1 MQQHQEQNPHT
12 IENDDTINIR
22 AEIEKYLIYWK
33 WFVLGL
39 FLAVMGAFLY
49 LRYTAPQYSSKAV
62 ILIKENKNG
71 GISAEMKA
79 FEDLGILG
87 GATNNIDNEIEIIKS
102 RKIIGSVLKKLN
114 FTVSYFS
121 KGRIIE
127 SELYSK
133 TSPILLDFIN
143 KDSLFYE
150 LDTVIKVLPISSTE
164 FQLISEDDEVKS
176 TNSYNE
182 LIQLKNF
189 TFKVVNTSKEQVE
202 SFESEIK
209 IKISPLNKLIDSYQN
224 AVAISPVNKNSSV
237 INLTLNS
244 AVKNKAEDF
253 LNTLIDLYNEDAI
266 DDKNQVS
273 EKTKSFIDDRL
284 KTIGESL
291 KGINTNLKN
300 FKVDN
305 KLTNIQAESELILQT
320 LAENNKQII
329 ESEIKLSLIKALNQE
344 LKIQG
349 DKEGE
354 VLPVSLVPDD
364 PSIAQIISEY
374 NALIIEKKR
383 ALRTGA
389 TKINAI
395 VVNLSE
401 QIEGIKLSLTKSLQN
416 SQNNIQL
423 QLDQL
428 KKEDRKI
435 KSKISGVPA
444 QELELQDIRLEQEI
458 ISGLYSYLLKKKEET
473 DISLAVTV
481 ANAKIIDAA
490 YGSTIPVSPKR
501 KIIYLAALLLG
512 VLIPFVL
519 IYLKN
524 LFDTKIHNRK
534 DIEEAISVPFLGD
547 VPSSETKDKIVI
559 GGDARSSTAE
569 AFRLIRTNL
578 DFMLANSDSKS
589 STIFI
594 TSTTSGEGKSFISI
608 NIASSLALS
617 GKKVLLVGMDL
628 RAPKVTQ
635 YLGLPDRKG
644 VTNYITDESLN
655 FDDLLFNVDDVK
667 NLDIISSGAVPPN
680 PAELLMTKRIE
691 ELFAFAKE
699 TYDYVVVDTAPVN
712 LVTDTLLLAKY
723 ADMFLFIVR
732 ANYLDKRL
740 LSVPQAL
747 YKEKRLPNMA
757 IVLNDTDP
765 KKSYGYGYG
774 GYGYGYGYGIERKP
788 WYKKIFNKS

>member
-39 FLAVMGAFLY
+39 FLAVMSAFLY

-87 GATNNIDNEIEIIKS
+87 GANNNIDNEIEIIKS

-150 LDTVIKVLPISSTE
+150 LDTVIKVSPISSTE

-189 TFKVVNTSKEQVE
+189 TFKVVNTSKEQVK

-209 IKISPLNKLIDSYQN
+209 IKISPLNKLIDSYQK
-224 AVAISPVNKNSSV
+224 AVNISPVNKNSSV
-237 INLTLNS
+237 INLKLNS

-534 DIEEAISVPFLGD
+534 DIEDAISIPFLGD
-547 VPSSETKDKIVI
+547 VPASETKDKIVI

-578 DFMLANSDSKS
+578 DFMLANSNSKS

-699 TYDYVVVDTAPVN
+699 TYDYIVVDTAPVN

-774 GYGYGYGYGIERKP
+774 GYGYGYGIERKP